1 MRNEELGIKKFFLTA
16 NSFQLTAVLAIV
28 RKDFLIGLRRRATF
42 AAMMMF
48 ALTAVAS
55 LSLSTGGASVEPKF
69 LAALLWVVIFF
80 AAGAGVAGTFDDE
93 AQAGTLPTLKL
104 YADAQAILF
113 GKMIYVF
120 LSLVA
125 LTIFI
130 LPIFLILFDVAVKN
144 FLLLVATIL
153 FGLIGIAA
161 AGTLTAALTTSATV
175 KGGLFTILLFPI
187 TLPIFLPAISLTE
200 ISLAGGAFEM
210 DSLIVVALF
219 DLILITASSILYDYL

>member
-1 MRNEELGIKKFFLTA
+1 M
-16 NSFQLTAVLAIV
+16 AIV

-55 LSLSTGGASVEPKF
+55 LSLSTGGIFVEPKF

-80 AAGAGVAGTFDDE
+80 AAGAGISGTFDDE

-120 LSLVA
+120 LSLTA

-130 LPIFLILFDVAVKN
+130 LPIFFILFDVTVKKI
-144 FLLLVATIL
+144 FLLLATIL
-153 FGLIGIAA
+153 LGLIGIAA

-175 KGGLFTILLFPI
+175 KGGLFPILLFPI
-187 TLPIFLPAISLTE
+187 TLPIFLPAIALTE
-200 ISLAGGAFEM
+200 ISLTGAAFEAN
-210 DSLIVVALF
+210 SLVVMIVF
-219 DLILITASSILYDYL
+219 DLILITAASILYDYL

>member
-1 MRNEELGIKKFFLTA
+1 MKLFDYRFK
-16 NSFQLTAVLAIV
+16 SVVAIL
-28 RKDFLIGLRRRATF
+28 RKDFLIGMRRRATF

-55 LSLSTGGASVEPKF
+55 LSLSTSGAFVEPKF

-80 AAGAGVAGTFDDE
+80 AASAGISGTFDDE
-93 AQAGTLPTLKL
+93 ATAGTLPTLKL
-104 YADAQAILF
+104 YAPAQAILF

-130 LPIFLILFDVAVKN
+130 LPIFLILFDAPIEN
-144 FLLLVATIL
+144 FLLLVATIFL
-153 FGLIGIAA
+153 GLIGVAA

-175 KGGLFTILLFPI
+175 KGGLFPILLFPV
-187 TLPIFLPAISLTE
+187 TLPIFLPAIALTE
-200 ISLAGGAFEM
+200 LSFTGAAFEAS
-210 DSLIVVALF
+210 SLIVMAVF

>member
-1 MRNEELGIKKFFLTA
+1 MKLFGSRFEQVA
-16 NSFQLTAVLAIV
+16 AIV
-28 RKDFLIGLRRRATF
+28 QKDFIIGLRRRATF

-55 LSLSTGGASVEPKF
+55 LSLSTGGAFIEPKF
-69 LAALLWVVIFF
+69 AAALLWVVIFF
-80 AAGAGVAGTFDDE
+80 AASAGISGTFDDE

-104 YADAQAILF
+104 YASAQAILF

-130 LPIFLILFDVAVKN
+130 LPIFLILFDVAVEN
-144 FLLLVATIL
+144 FPLLALTIL
-153 FGLIGIAA
+153 LGIIGLAA
-161 AGTLTAALTTSATV
+161 AGTLTAALMTSATV
-175 KGGLFTILLFPI
+175 KGGLFQILLFPI

-200 ISLAGGAFEM
+200 ISLTGAAFEI
-210 DSLIVVALF
+210 SLLVVVAVF

>member
-1 MRNEELGIKKFFLTA
+1 MTRPLICLCEQIA
-16 NSFQLTAVLAIV
+16 AIV
-28 RKDFLIGLRRRATF
+28 RKDFLVGLRRRAAF

-55 LSLSTGGASVEPKF
+55 LSLSTGGVIVEAKI

-80 AAGAGVAGTFDDE
+80 AASAGIASTFDDE

-104 YADAQAILF
+104 YAAAQAILF
-113 GKMIYVF
+113 GKMIYV
-120 LSLVA
+120 LTSLAA

-130 LPIFLILFDVAVKN
+130 LPLFAVLFDIGVAN
-144 FLLLVATIL
+144 RLLLLATVL
-153 FGLIGIAA
+153 GGLVGLSA

-175 KGGLFTILLFPI
+175 KGGLFPILLFPV

-200 ISLAGGAFEM
+200 RAFTGAPFDASSL
-210 DSLIVVALF
+210 VVMMLF
-219 DLILITASSILYDYL
+219 DAILLVASSILYDYL

>member
-1 MRNEELGIKKFFLTA
+1 MTKLFGSRCKQIA
-16 NSFQLTAVLAIV
+16 AIV
-28 RKDFLIGLRRRATF
+28 RKDFLIGLRRRAAF

-48 ALTAVAS
+48 ALTTVAS
-55 LSLSTGGASVEPKF
+55 LSLSTGGFVDTKI

-80 AAGAGVAGTFDDE
+80 AVGAGISGTFDDE

-113 GKMIYVF
+113 GKMAGVL

-130 LPIFLILFDVAVKN
+130 LPIFLILFDIAVGN
-144 FLLLVATIL
+144 FPLLLATIL
-153 FGLIGIAA
+153 LGLIGLAA

-175 KGGLFTILLFPI
+175 KGGLFPILLFPV
-187 TLPIFLPAISLTE
+187 TLPIFLPAILLTE
-200 ISLAGGAFEM
+200 TAFTGAPFEGN
-210 DSLIVVALF
+210 LPVVMTVF
-219 DLILITASSILYDYL
+219 DAILILASSILYDYL

>member
-1 MRNEELGIKKFFLTA
+1 MKLF
-16 NSFQLTAVLAIV
+16 NSRFEQIAAIV

-55 LSLSTGGASVEPKF
+55 LSLSTGGIFVEEKF

-80 AAGAGVAGTFDDE
+80 AASAGISGTFDDE

-120 LSLVA
+120 LSLAA

-130 LPIFLILFDVAVKN
+130 LPIFLILFDVVVEN
-144 FLLLVATIL
+144 FFLLLTTIL
-153 FGLIGIAA
+153 LGLIGIAA

-175 KGGLFTILLFPI
+175 KGGLFPILLFPI
-187 TLPIFLPAISLTE
+187 TLPIFLPAIQLTE
-200 ISLAGGAFEM
+200 ISFAGGVF
-210 DSLIVVALF
+210 DISLIVVVAVF
-219 DLILITASSILYDYL
+219 DLILITAASILFDYL

>member
-1 MRNEELGIKKFFLTA
+1 MKLFGSRFEQIA
-16 NSFQLTAVLAIV
+16 AIV

-55 LSLSTGGASVEPKF
+55 LSLSTGGAFVEPKF

-80 AAGAGVAGTFDDE
+80 AASAGITGTFDEE
-93 AQAGTLPTLKL
+93 ATAGTLQTLKL

-120 LSLVA
+120 LSLTA

-130 LPIFLILFDVAVKN
+130 LPIFLILFDVAVEKF
-144 FLLLVATIL
+144 FLLIATIF

-175 KGGLFTILLFPI
+175 KGGLFPILLFPI
-187 TLPIFLPAISLTE
+187 TLPIFLPVITLTE
-200 ISLAGGAFEM
+200 FSFTGGAFDM
-210 DSLIVVALF
+210 SLLVVIAAF

>member
-1 MRNEELGIKKFFLTA
+1 
-16 NSFQLTAVLAIV
+16 
-28 RKDFLIGLRRRATF
+28 
-42 AAMMMF
+42 MMMF

-55 LSLSTGGASVEPKF
+55 LSLSTGGIFVEPKF

-80 AAGAGVAGTFDDE
+80 AASAGISGTFDDE

-120 LSLVA
+120 LSLTA

-130 LPIFLILFDVAVKN
+130 LPIFLILFDVAVEKI
-144 FLLLVATIL
+144 FLLLLTI
-153 FGLIGIAA
+153 FIGLIGIAA

-175 KGGLFTILLFPI
+175 KGGLFPILLFPI
-187 TLPIFLPAISLTE
+187 TLPIFLPAIALTE
-200 ISLAGGAFEM
+200 ISLTGAAFEAS
-210 DSLIVVALF
+210 SLIVPAVF
-219 DLILITASSILYDYL
+219 DLILITAASILYDYL